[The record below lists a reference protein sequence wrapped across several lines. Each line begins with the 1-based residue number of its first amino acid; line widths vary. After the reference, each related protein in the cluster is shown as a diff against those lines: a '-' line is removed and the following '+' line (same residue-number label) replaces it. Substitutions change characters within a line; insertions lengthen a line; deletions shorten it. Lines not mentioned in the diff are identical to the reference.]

1 MVDNMSPEF
10 MGTVRLQT
18 ALMGLTLAF
27 KEKYGDETFNV
38 TKAYVERMGGMIGS
52 QMKEKGGV
60 VGSDAHAIEQV
71 YHAWL
76 DPAYAPNQPDIQ
88 VNDNIITVTR
98 KSPMLCPAMVA
109 AKQMSLPLD
118 LVCETVAIPMFRG
131 VAKAVNKNA
140 VHTSIRSQQKC
151 IDKIQIPK

>member
-1 MVDNMSPEF
+1 
-10 MGTVRLQT
+10 
-18 ALMGLTLAF
+18 
-27 KEKYGDETFNV
+27 
-38 TKAYVERMGGMIGS
+38 MIGA
-52 QMKEKGGV
+52 QMKEKGGIT
-60 VGSDAHAIEQV
+60 GSDAHAIKQV

-76 DPAYAPNQPDIQ
+76 DPAYAPRQPDIH
-88 VNDNIITVTR
+88 VKDNETIVTR

-109 AKQMSLPLD
+109 AKQMNLPLD

-140 VHTSIRSQQKC
+140 VHSSTRSQQKC